1 MFLACSINI
10 QADLCNDKIGLN
22 RRLTFWEWMHRP
34 KVLSM
39 LDVPVCIRA
48 CVRMHECVPV
58 CMYAYVLIMTLLVL
72 AINP

>member
-10 QADLCNDKIGLN
+10 QADLCNDEIGLQ
-22 RRLTFWEWMHRP
+22 RRLAFGERMHRP

-48 CVRMHECVPV
+48 CVRMRECVHV
-58 CMYAYVLIMTLLVL
+58 CMYAYVLITTLPVL

>member
-22 RRLTFWEWMHRP
+22 RRLTFREWMHRP

-48 CVRMHECVPV
+48 CVRMRECVPV
-58 CMYAYVLIMTLLVL
+58 CMYAYVLITTLPVL